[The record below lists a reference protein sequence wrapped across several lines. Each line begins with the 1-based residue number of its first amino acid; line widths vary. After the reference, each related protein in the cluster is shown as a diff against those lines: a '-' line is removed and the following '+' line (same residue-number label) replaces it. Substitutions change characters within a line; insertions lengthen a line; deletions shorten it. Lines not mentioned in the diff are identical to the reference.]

1 MFNWPDAVIHVPYG
15 SENIREEIRELD
27 KDSIRQEG
35 IRNRNMAEALS
46 RHDWLYRWESVL
58 KLAGLQPRSKL
69 LERKQRLADL
79 LQILRVDQV
88 QSDVLV
94 G

>member
-1 MFNWPDAVIHVPYG
+1 MTVDTVALQSLLTRANNDHEYYG
-15 SENIREEIRELD
+15 DQTPFSNELL
-27 KDSIRQEG
+27 
-35 IRNRNMAEALS
+35 RNMAEALS